1 MHELSIIEG
10 VVSTVTEAM
19 AAHPGVRICSVRLK
33 VGALSG
39 VAEDAL
45 QFGYEIAT
53 AGTILAGSRL
63 EVIHQPVKIFCTP
76 CGEMRELEGVQSF
89 RCPVCGTPS
98 CDIRQGR
105 ELEVESVEIEE
116 AA

>member
-1 MHELSIIEG
+1 MSARPE
-10 VVSTVTEAM
+10 
-19 AAHPGVRICSVRLK
+19 RILRVRLL

-39 VAEDAL
+39 VVEGAL

-53 AGTILAGSRL
+53 DGTPLAGSKL
-63 EVIHQPVKIFCTP
+63 EVVSLPVVIYCKHCEALR
-76 CGEMRELEGVQSF
+76 EMEGVQSF

-98 CDIRQGR
+98 GDIRQGR
-105 ELEVESVEIEE
+105 ELEIESVEIEE

>member
-1 MHELSIIEG
+1 MHELSIIQS

-19 AAHPGVRICSVRLK
+19 ATHPDVRICTVRLK
-33 VGALSG
+33 VGVLSG
-39 VAEDAL
+39 VVENAL
-45 QFGYEIAT
+45 QFVYDVAT
-53 AGTILAGSRL
+53 EGTMLAGSRL
-63 EVIHQPVKIFCTP
+63 EVVHEPVKIFCSQ
-76 CGEMRELEGVQSF
+76 CGEIRELVGVQSF

-98 CDIRQGR
+98 YDIRQGR

>member
-1 MHELSIIEG
+1 MHELSIIDG
-10 VVSTVTEAM
+10 VVSTVMEAM
-19 AAHPGVRICSVRLK
+19 AAHPGVRVRSVRLK
-33 VGALSG
+33 VGALSA

-45 QFGYEIAT
+45 QFGYGIVT
-53 AGTILAGSRL
+53 ADTILAGSRL
-63 EVIHQPVKIFCTP
+63 EVIHQAVKIFCTL
-76 CGEMRELEGVQSF
+76 CCEVRELKGLQSF
-89 RCPVCGTPS
+89 RCPVCGTQS